1 MLKKPDTELMAL
13 VSLALLGLL
22 ALAVVAL
29 GGCAHKGGGNSCMA
43 NPNDGSGG
51 EGCNRRR
58 DEWTK

>member
-1 MLKKPDTELMAL
+1 MRRTDMELVTLAAI
-13 VSLALLGLL
+13 ALLGLL
-22 ALAVVAL
+22 ALAAVAL
-29 GGCAHKGGGNSCMA
+29 GGCAHKGGGNNCFA